1 MASSVDSLVVIAS
14 DSFKGTLSSR
24 EVADVV
30 REERGRCLPG
40 SRICP
45 VLIADGG
52 EGTLEAIEHARKGRR
67 LHQQVCGPLGDDVLA
82 SLLMLEDHVAVVEM
96 AEASGLT
103 LVPAKCRDPRQTTS
117 RGTGE
122 LIHIALDHGARRIL
136 VGLGGSATNDAGMG
150 AMRALGVR
158 FLDEG
163 GEELPGRGSSLGLV
177 RTIDASGIDPR
188 LAGTEVIALADV
200 DAPLVG
206 PRGATRVFAPQKGAD
221 AACVEELE
229 RGMCSY
235 ARVLDAWA
243 QGHGAPAPSV
253 RPGAGAAGGMGSA
266 LMAFLGAGMRGGIGF
281 VLDAAGINELLAHA
295 SLCITGEG
303 KLDSQTLGGKAVAG
317 VAARCAV
324 ANVPCVA
331 IAGMVEPGFDV
342 TAAGLSAAIGCL
354 APEEVAKMGND
365 ELARG
370 ARGRLRKA
378 VRDNAELLVGLWDGG
393 MHER

>member
-1 MASSVDSLVVIAS
+1 MTNNEVPLVVIAS

-24 EVADVV
+24 EVADIVRDELNGVV
-30 REERGRCLPG
+30 PDGCIHE
-40 SRICP
+40 

-52 EGTLEAIEHARKGRR
+52 EGTIDAIGHAKAGERVCRR
-67 LHQQVCGPLGDDVLA
+67 VCGPLGDKVLA
-82 SLLMLEDHVAVVEM
+82 TLLMLDDQTAVVEM

-103 LVPAKCRDPRQTTS
+103 LVPSDSRDPRLTTS

-122 LIHIALDHGARRIL
+122 LIRIALDHGARHIL

-177 RTIDASGIDPR
+177 RAIDAGGIDAR
-188 LAGTEVIALADV
+188 LASTEVIVLADV

-221 AACVEELE
+221 VACVEELE

-235 ARVLDAWA
+235 AHVLDGWA
-243 QGHGAPAPSV
+243 HEHGIAATST

-266 LMAFLGAGMRGGIGF
+266 LMAFLGAGLRGGIGF
-281 VLDAAGINELLAHA
+281 VLDAVGIDGLLSRAG
-295 SLCITGEG
+295 LCITGEG
-303 KLDSQTLGGKAVAG
+303 RLDAQTLGGKAVAG
-317 VAARCAV
+317 VAGRCA
-324 ANVPCVA
+324 AAGVPCVA

-342 TAAGLSAAIGCL
+342 KAAGLSAAIGCL
-354 APEEVAKMGND
+354 SPEESAELGRG

-370 ARGRLRKA
+370 ANERLRVA
-378 VRDNAELLVGLWDGG
+378 VRENIDLLRGLWGRG
-393 MHER
+393 AHGC